1 MTDFIEV
8 KHEGVKG
15 TAKVPASA
23 LKHMKGWT
31 PVDESPDSDAGV
43 ELKGQALDAALRDAG
58 LSLEGTADEKRAR
71 LAEHTDTNEE
81 N

>member
-8 KHEGVKG
+8 EHEGVEG
-15 TAKVPASA
+15 TARVPASA

-31 PVDESPDSDAGV
+31 PVESAED
-43 ELKGQALDAALRDAG
+43 ELKGKALDAALRDAG

-71 LAEHTDTNEE
+71 FAEHTDNTQES
-81 N
+81 